1 MGIEIR
7 LVSEICDSFV
17 DLCTHV
23 SVLFCTMLFCFPK
36 TPFYREKLLGES

>member
-23 SVLFCTMLFCFPK
+23 SVLSLYNVIVFSQDPVLQ
-36 TPFYREKLLGES
+36 GETTW